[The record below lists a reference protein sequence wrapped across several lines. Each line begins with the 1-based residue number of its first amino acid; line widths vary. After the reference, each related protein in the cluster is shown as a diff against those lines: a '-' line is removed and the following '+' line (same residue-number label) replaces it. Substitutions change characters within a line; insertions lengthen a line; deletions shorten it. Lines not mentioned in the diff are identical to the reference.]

1 MLEYLYCES
10 NKKYKYSIFLVT
22 YLLLMVPFSALAL
35 VLEDYS
41 LDDLPSIPTQVSV
54 LAKNKNFSQA
64 LEYCKSLKTDNSDAY
79 HKNWMVEDKSKEG
92 VSWRLPTYLEMLSAL
107 LLDKNIGN
115 MQDTLVGDSDSDD
128 YLWTIDKSSSVLSKN
143 HTSAERLVIKPLDR
157 EWYYDNEKMSYN
169 VRCVR

>member
-1 MLEYLYCES
+1 MKAIKRTNTLY
-10 NKKYKYSIFLVT
+10 FLIT
-22 YLLLMVPFSALAL
+22 YLLLILPISALAL

-41 LDDLPSIPTQVSV
+41 LGDLPSIPTQISV

-64 LEYCKSLKTDNSDAY
+64 LEYCNSLKTDNSDVY
-79 HKNWMVEDKSKEG
+79 QKSWMVEDKNKEG
-92 VSWRLPTYLEMLSAL
+92 DSWRLPTYLEMLSAL
-107 LLDKNIGN
+107 LLDRNIGN

-128 YLWTIDKSSSVLSKN
+128 YLWTIDTFSPVLGKN
-143 HTSAERLVIKPLDR
+143 QTSAERLVIKPLDR